1 MLHQL
6 RGAWNRHRARRK
18 RRSVTPCGQPHGNT
32 SALTFLSRRGSDA
45 MLAVDTSVS
54 IELTVFANRS
64 FRNTS
69 RRTGPCSGKSGTAHF
84 AKTVGSD
91 DPGSESAAAAAE
103 PLALSLDSSR
113 SRRTAASNHLLQPR
127 RRPRFVSMGQR
138 PYLHWY
144 PGLGSTG
151 SGDKGHDCTR
161 RPIYFSSL
169 TLTNRICPAWSKLS
183 IWSMPSLS
191 KLILVA
197 TIMTP
202 CPLPSLSSWI
212 SMMPKG

>member
-1 MLHQL
+1 ML
-6 RGAWNRHRARRK
+6 
-18 RRSVTPCGQPHGNT
+18 
-32 SALTFLSRRGSDA
+32 
-45 MLAVDTSVS
+45 SVS
-54 IELTVFANRS
+54 IEPIAFENRS

-69 RRTGPCSGKSGTAHF
+69 RRTDPCSGKFGTARF

-113 SRRTAASNHLLQPR
+113 SRRTAASNHLLQAR

-151 SGDKGHDCTR
+151 SGQLHALRRRQEYSMSKQSAADRTNVCTTR
-161 RPIYFSSL
+161 RPSHFSSL